1 MSQKTKKKK
10 KKVDTSP
17 NAPLFIGLVLAA
29 VGGLWYLKKR
39 SSGDDKKKKKDTRST
54 SGSAFRF
61 PNEVKK
67 SGALPRN
74 KTNKKN
80 KAKRRTEKAQKKAEK
95 KVNEEKAA
103 AAKKQEGSQASS
115 SVINYTYFDTARRD
129 TLIPMHKKPSL
140 SAADV
145 MKKDQEA
152 QKKS

>member
-1 MSQKTKKKK
+1 MKTKKKK
-10 KKVDTSP
+10 NVDTSP
-17 NAPLFIGLVLAA
+17 NTPLFVGLVLAA
-29 VGGLWYLKKR
+29 VGGLWYLKNRR
-39 SSGDDKKKKKDTRST
+39 SSGDEKKKKKKDNTST

-67 SGALPRN
+67 NGALPRN

-95 KVNEEKAA
+95 KANEDKAA

-129 TLIPMHKKPSL
+129 TLIPTHKKPSL

-145 MKKDQEA
+145 MKKDQEV

>member
-1 MSQKTKKKK
+1 MSQNTKRK

-17 NAPLFIGLVLAA
+17 NTPLFIGLVLAA

-39 SSGDDKKKKKDTRST
+39 SSGDDKKKKDTKST

-67 SGALPRN
+67 NGALPRN

-129 TLIPMHKKPSL
+129 TLIPTHKKPSL